1 MRMNRRQLLGTA
13 LGASQLGLLSRFGL
27 SEARAATTPADAPTK
42 LVTLYVPGGVRFWDQ
57 WWPLGDA
64 EVDTGMLPP
73 AGYSGEPVFFRGSDL
88 IELAPP
94 NGNYP
99 ALRTA
104 RSWDPSD
111 LGKRDYMQYTPHG
124 YGWLQWRLWE
134 QTAVIHGIDQGTNAH
149 QSGYIAAMC
158 GVAGADYR
166 APAVQSVVA
175 NKLYQRFRDQR
186 PLPCV
191 AIDARGMPVAKGLPP
206 QAAPI
211 LVPGIG
217 AIAASLSDDPAKNG
231 WWTGLN
237 RRDADGTTALERRPI
252 ARARQLK
259 GRSTAATDAM
269 LEQLAGGLESVSRVL
284 SRDVTTVLQ
293 STMGTVPITGVPYLA
308 NVFGGDKFGYG
319 LGLANYH
326 MTELDVPLDMALRL
340 LRSDLASVLHVYLAP
355 YFDTH
360 NGSYG
365 HGFGYA
371 HTKGTMDCIARFAGQ
386 LKDTPLPGKPGKTLL
401 DDTLIVIFS
410 EFARSWAT
418 GPSQAQPVSNWNLPD
433 DHHPYTSVTL
443 VGGGVAGNRMV
454 GSYHLPE
461 GRGVEVDIIEED
473 GSPSHRVPRAADVTT
488 TICKIMGLET
498 ADFFIPGGFGE
509 VVGIRRDA

>member
-1 MRMNRRQLLGTA
+1 MRFDRRTLLKSA
-13 LGASQLGLLSRFGL
+13 LSATQLGLLSRFGIR
-27 SEARAATTPADAPTK
+27 EASAATTPVDAPTK

-57 WWPLGDA
+57 WWPMGDT
-64 EVDTGMLPP
+64 EVDTGMLAP
-73 AGYSGEPVFFRGSDL
+73 GNYSGEPVFFRASDL

-104 RSWDPSD
+104 QSWDPSNVAT
-111 LGKRDYMQYTPHG
+111 RDFMRYTPHG

-134 QTAVIHGIDQGTNAH
+134 QTSVIHGVDQGTNAH

-175 NKLYQRFRDQR
+175 NKLYQQFRDQR

-206 QAAPI
+206 TAAPI
-211 LVPGIG
+211 LVPGISS
-217 AIAASLSDDPAKNG
+217 IAQTLSDSPMKNP

-237 RRDADGTTALERRPI
+237 ARDADGITPLERRTI
-252 ARARQLK
+252 TRARALQ

-284 SRDVTTVLQ
+284 SRDVTTVLSNTQ
-293 STMGTVPITGVPYLA
+293 GTIPITGVPYLA

-326 MTELDVPLDMALRL
+326 MQELDVPLDMTLRL
-340 LRSDLASVLHVYLAP
+340 LRSDLASVIHVYLAP

-371 HTKGTMDCIARFAGQ
+371 HTKGVMDCIARFCGQ
-386 LKDTPLPGKPGKTLL
+386 LKDAPLPGKPGKTLL
-401 DDTLIVIFS
+401 DDTLVVVFS

-418 GPSQAQPVSNWNLPD
+418 GPSQSQPNNWALPD

-443 VGGGVAGNRMV
+443 IGGGVAANRMV

-461 GRGVEVDIIEED
+461 GRGVEVNILEED
-473 GSPSHRVPRAADVTT
+473 GSMSNRVPRAADVTT
-488 TICKIMGLET
+488 TVCKIMGLGT
-498 ADFFIPGGFGE
+498 SDFFIPGGFGE
-509 VVGIRRDA
+509 VIGIRRDA